1 MRHRSG
7 KERYQTQMKQ
17 VFFTRLE
24 LYIINEIRHS
34 FYEKVEEIFAN
45 AINPADMQV
54 SVPCVM
60 IPRMSAKS
68 DCFLR
73 SLFEDRDDMSLE
85 RKTIHISQKSPRSL

>member
-17 VFFTRLE
+17 VYFERLE
-24 LYIINEIRHS
+24 LYIINEIQQS
-34 FYEKVEEIFAN
+34 FYEKVEVIFAN
-45 AINPADMQV
+45 AINPTDMR
-54 SVPCVM
+54 VPVPSLM

-73 SLFEDRDDMSLE
+73 SLFEDRDDVSLE
-85 RKTIHISQKSPRSL
+85 RKAIHISQKSPRSL